1 MGYVIPTLIEFKS
14 PQSSEVVRTEY
25 QLKAFNA
32 TTIQVKYRDTSGTGS
47 SSTTVTA
54 DKLKFDLTQGFD
66 EQILSGSVRFELGA
80 DTFIDRTG
88 LLYRNVDSATGSAT
102 QSGVIQYGTGVIEL
116 ESWTPNVDN
125 QLTLQ
130 SLTTTTDMLP
140 INHVS
145 FRTPTVPIRPG
156 SLTVVVGKIAGGQL
170 TLTADE
176 SGVIETDE
184 AHGSINY
191 DTGFVDIYFYKKT
204 KKSDHPEI
212 VDQDWYDPLLDYT
225 DSGNTV
231 WVNAPVWIDATSVR
245 YNAVAYTYIP
255 LNAEILGLS
264 ATRLPPDGRVPIFRV
279 GDIGVIASS
288 KKQELP
294 SHVAGQTYNLADQR
308 ISWCE
313 LEDSN
318 GAKVPYDMYVVDY
331 DYGKVTL
338 SGDFAMNTLVA
349 PISAAYRYQDMGLIN
364 DVQINGQITLTKPV
378 THNYDADNSIVGS
391 ALVVGDMFSRY
402 TAKFVQETW
411 NSIWQDNSNNS
422 SINANYNDALY
433 PIAVTNKGAIQ
444 ERWAI
449 VFTDTANFRII
460 GEVSGQIGTGTVNTD
475 CAPINPVTSE
485 PYFTLKK
492 EGWGTGW
499 VSGNVLRFNTI
510 AAMYPI
516 WCIRTVKQSE
526 PTTLSDNFQIMYRG
540 DIDRDI

>member
-1 MGYVIPTLIEFKS
+1 MGFYLPQISEQVPTLINLKS
-14 PQSSEVVRTEY
+14 FS
-25 QLKAFNA
+25 A

-66 EQILSGSVRFELGA
+66 EQILSSSVRFKLGA
-80 DTFIDRTG
+80 DTFVDRTG
-88 LLYRNVDSATGSAT
+88 LLYRNVNTATGSGT

-125 QLTLQ
+125 NITLQ

-145 FRTPTVPIRPG
+145 FRTPTIPIRPS

-170 TLTADE
+170 TITANE
-176 SGVIETDE
+176 AGIIETDE

-191 DTGFVDIYFYKKT
+191 ETGFVDIYFYKKT

-212 VDQDWYDPLLDYT
+212 VDEDWYDPLLDYT
-225 DSGNTV
+225 DAGNTV

-245 YNAVAYTYIP
+245 YNAIAYTYIP
-255 LNAEILGLS
+255 LDSEILGLS

-288 KKQELP
+288 KLQALP
-294 SHVAGQTYNLADQR
+294 SHVAGQTYNLNDQR

-313 LEDSN
+313 LEDSH
-318 GAKVPYDMYVVDY
+318 GTKVPYGMYTIDY

-338 SGDFAMNTLVA
+338 SGDFALNALVA
-349 PISAAYRYQDMGLIN
+349 PISAAYRYQDIGLIN
-364 DVQINGQITLTKPV
+364 DVQINGQVTFTKPV

-391 ALVVGDMFSRY
+391 VVVVGDMFSRY
-402 TAKFVQETW
+402 TSKFVQGTW
-411 NSIWQDNSNNS
+411 NSTWSDSPSGAAITP
-422 SINANYNDALY
+422 NYNDALY
-433 PIAVTNKGAIQ
+433 PIAVTNKGSIQ

-449 VFTDTANFRII
+449 VFTDISSFRII
-460 GEVSGQIGTGTVNTD
+460 GEVSGQIGTGTTTND
-475 CAPINPVTSE
+475 CSPMNPITNQ

-499 VSGNVLRFNTI
+499 TSGNVLRFNTI

>member
-1 MGYVIPTLIEFKS
+1 M
-14 PQSSEVVRTEY
+14 
-25 QLKAFNA
+25 
-32 TTIQVKYRDTSGTGS
+32 
-47 SSTTVTA
+47 
-54 DKLKFDLTQGFD
+54 
-66 EQILSGSVRFELGA
+66 
-80 DTFIDRTG
+80 
-88 LLYRNVDSATGSAT
+88 
-102 QSGVIQYGTGVIEL
+102 
-116 ESWTPNVDN
+116 
-125 QLTLQ
+125 
-130 SLTTTTDMLP
+130 
-140 INHVS
+140 
-145 FRTPTVPIRPG
+145 
-156 SLTVVVGKIAGGQL
+156 
-170 TLTADE
+170 
-176 SGVIETDE
+176 
-184 AHGSINY
+184 
-191 DTGFVDIYFYKKT
+191 
-204 KKSDHPEI
+204 
-212 VDQDWYDPLLDYT
+212 
-225 DSGNTV
+225 
-231 WVNAPVWIDATSVR
+231 NAPVWIDATSVR

-255 LNAEILGLS
+255 LDSEILGLS

-294 SHVAGQTYNLADQR
+294 SHVAGQTYDLADQR

-318 GAKVPYDMYVVDY
+318 GVKVPYDMYTVNY

-338 SGDFAMNTLVA
+338 SGDFAMNSLVA

-402 TAKFVQETW
+402 TSKFAQSTW
-411 NSIWQDNSNNS
+411 NNAWADTAIGAPMS
-422 SINANYNDALY
+422 ANYNDALY
-433 PIAVTNKGAIQ
+433 PIEVTNKGAIQ

-449 VFTDTANFRII
+449 VFTDTTNFRII
-460 GEVSGQIGTGTVNTD
+460 GEVSGQIGTGSVNTD
-475 CAPINPVTSE
+475 CAPLNPITNA
-485 PYFTLKK
+485 PYFVIKK

-499 VSGNVLRFNTI
+499 ASGNAVRFNTV

>member
-1 MGYVIPTLIEFKS
+1 MGNVIPAPIEFKF
-14 PQSSEVVRTEY
+14 PQSSEVVRAEHT
-25 QLKAFNA
+25 LKTFNP
-32 TTIQVKYRDTSGTGS
+32 TTIQVKYRDTSGSGS

-66 EQILSGSVRFELGA
+66 EQILSSSVRFKLGA
-80 DTFIDRTG
+80 DTFVDRTG
-88 LLYRNVDSATGSAT
+88 LLYRNVDTATGSGT

-116 ESWTPNVDN
+116 ESWTPDVDN
-125 QLTLQ
+125 NLTLE

-145 FRTPTVPIRPG
+145 FRTPTIPIRPS
-156 SLTVVVGKIAGGQL
+156 SLTVVVASLEFGQL

-176 SGVIETDE
+176 AGVIETDE

-191 DTGFVDIYFYKKT
+191 ETGFVDIYFYKKT

-212 VDQDWYDPLLDYT
+212 VDEDWYDPLLDYT
-225 DSGNTV
+225 DTGNTV

-245 YNAVAYTYIP
+245 YNAIAYTYIP
-255 LNAEILGLS
+255 LDSEILGLS

-288 KKQELP
+288 KLQQLP
-294 SHVAGQTYNLADQR
+294 SHVAGQTYDLDDQR

-313 LEDSN
+313 LEDSV
-318 GAKVPYDMYVVDY
+318 GAKVPFDMYVVDY

-338 SGDFAMNTLVA
+338 SGDFALNALVA
-349 PISAAYRYQDMGLIN
+349 PLTAAYRYQDLGLIN
-364 DVQINGQITLTKPV
+364 DVQINGQITFTKAL
-378 THNYDADNSIVGS
+378 THNYQAANTIVGS
-391 ALVVGDMFSRY
+391 ALVIGDMFSRY
-402 TAKFVQETW
+402 TSKFVQGTW
-411 NSIWQDNSNNS
+411 NSVWADTASGG
-422 SINANYNDALY
+422 SISANYNDTLY
-433 PIAVTNKGAIQ
+433 PIDVTNKGAIQ

-449 VFTDTANFRII
+449 VFTDISAFRII
-460 GEVSGQIGTGTVNTD
+460 GEVSGQIGTGTITED
-475 CAPINPVTSE
+475 CAPLNPITNE
-485 PYFTLKK
+485 PYFVIKK

-499 VSGNVLRFNTI
+499 VNGNVLRFNTI
-510 AAMYPI
+510 ASMFPI

-526 PTTLSDNFQIMYRG
+526 PTVLSDNFQIMYRG

>member
-1 MGYVIPTLIEFKS
+1 MSFYLPEKKEVEKVI
-14 PQSSEVVRTEY
+14 SS
-25 QLKAFNA
+25 LKAFNP
-32 TTIQVKYRDTSGTGS
+32 TTIKVKYRDTSGTGS

-66 EQILSGSVRFELGA
+66 EQILSNSVRFKLGA

-88 LLYRNVDSATGSAT
+88 LLYRNVDSATGSGT

-125 QLTLQ
+125 LISLQ

-145 FRTPTVPIRPG
+145 FRTPTVPIRSG

-176 SGVIETDE
+176 AGVIETEE

-191 DTGFVDIYFYKKT
+191 ETGFVDIYFYKKT

-231 WVNAPVWIDATSVR
+231 WVNAPIWIDATSVR

-264 ATRLPPDGRVPIFRV
+264 ATRLPPDGRVPIFRK

-294 SHVAGQTYNLADQR
+294 SHVAGQTYDLNDQR

-313 LEDSN
+313 IEDAN
-318 GAKVPYDMYVVDY
+318 GVKVPYDMYTVDY

-338 SGDFAMNTLVA
+338 SGDFALNTLVA

-402 TAKFVQETW
+402 TAKFAQNTW
-411 NSIWQDNSNNS
+411 NNAWADTAIGAPMS
-422 SINANYNDALY
+422 ANYNDALY
-433 PIAVTNKGAIQ
+433 PIQITNKGAIQ
-444 ERWAI
+444 ERWAL
-449 VFTDTANFRII
+449 VFTDNTNFRII
-460 GEVSGQIGTGTVNTD
+460 GEVSGQIGTGNVNAD
-475 CAPINPVTSE
+475 CAPINPITSA
-485 PYFTLKK
+485 PYFVVKK
-492 EGWGTGW
+492 EGWGAGW
-499 VSGNVLRFNTI
+499 VSGNVLRFNTV
-510 AAMYPI
+510 AAMYPV
-516 WCIRTVKQSE
+516 WCVRTVKQSE